1 MLRNRRIGAKYTYML
16 HPVQT
21 AGRFLTDMTTK
32 NKVRTTRQR
41 WSDVSDMRQNYR
53 QLDAM
58 DCGPACLK
66 MIAGYWGCG
75 YSLGGEDKL

>member
-1 MLRNRRIGAKYTYML
+1 
-16 HPVQT
+16 
-21 AGRFLTDMTTK
+21 MTTK